1 LITQSQF
8 SYFDDFSPALFFF
21 NHFPNAEWRRQF
33 LTIQLNKKSR
43 LERWR
48 RWRSVVKCGRLI
60 EGTLMPSWT
69 RKACLRVFQFE
80 RRLNP
85 ANFVVSNTSDAGP
98 GSLRQAIADANTT
111 PGPDSVSFDPT
122 FFSLPRTILLKSGEL
137 LVSESLTISG
147 PVKSLIVDAG
157 KASRVMTVDVPGLSA
172 QVVSISDLTFANG
185 SAGAGNGGG
194 VLNVDEALIL
204 NRVAVNACTTSQRG
218 GGIAVG
224 QSSGSLALS
233 DCTLSGNSAAVRG
246 GAVYV
251 KDASAVSIVR
261 STLANNSSGSS
272 GGAVYF
278 QSGGTCE
285 VFDSTFFGN
294 VAGGGGGAMQFAFT
308 ATTLRNCTVVQNTA
322 NYGGGVSVLG
332 VLTSFVSENCTVALN
347 KASSGA
353 GGIETVS
360 TIVLESVIV
369 ANNSGPTANDV
380 AGAANSSHSLIGNTS
395 GATITGSNNILNV
408 NPQLDV
414 LADNGGPT
422 MTCLLLPGSPA
433 VDAGA
438 NPAGLSFDQRGP
450 GFPRVLGGAADIGAA
465 EGVRAAPAAA
475 ASAPDVP
482 GAGGTAHAVTVT
494 YAANVAIDVATL
506 GTGDIAVTGPGGF
519 SVTPAFVGVDTNSNG
534 TPRVATYTFTPPGGA
549 WDYTDAGSYTI
560 HMAAD
565 EVADTGGLFV
575 PAGAVGGFAV
585 TIIPPPLV
593 FTVTNTNDA
602 GAGSLRQAV
611 LDANAHLATGPDT
624 ISFAPGVGGTIT
636 LTADLIVLDGVEV
649 QGPGAAKLALTRTKG
664 GHILRTSADY
674 FAPVSV
680 NLTISGLTLRDANA
694 SGGVARSGAAIL
706 SKGAL
711 VLRDCVVSGNGDP
724 FEPSPYLGGG
734 AIYHAG
740 AATFERC
747 TFSGNVVRGSGGAA
761 YVAVG
766 PTVIRGCTFVNNRL
780 SAIGPQLGGALV
792 VEGVATVEDS
802 TFRNN
807 GTSALHGRGGAI
819 GVEAG
824 GVLTLR
830 NCTLANNA
838 ANSGGALAVYGTAV
852 IENSTITNNQ
862 ALISGTHYGVGG
874 GIFSN
879 AQALQLVSSIV
890 SGNLDETAPD
900 IAYATV
906 TAAHSAIGSLA
917 GVLGYTD
924 AGGNL
929 PAGADLKL
937 GPLAD
942 NGGPTETVAL
952 LAGSPCINAGSNPAG
967 LNYDQRGPGFNR
979 VIGQAADIGAY
990 EYQALPPVV
999 AKVVINNGD
1008 VQRSR
1013 VTSVRMDFDRVV
1025 SVPADAFGLK
1035 RNGDGAVVTLA
1046 ASAVIDS
1053 ATRVTLTFTGG
1064 AVEFGSLADGRY
1076 TLTAFAALLGLDGNG
1091 DGVAGDDFTTTLH
1104 RLFGDADG
1112 DGDVD
1117 AQDFGAFRAAFGGTN
1132 NTFDFDN
1139 DGDVDAADFG
1149 QFRARFGTV
1158 V

>member
-1 LITQSQF
+1 MPGRERTARPTL
-8 SYFDDFSPALFFF
+8 L
-21 NHFPNAEWRRQF
+21 
-33 LTIQLNKKSR
+33 R
-43 LERWR
+43 LERR
-48 RWRSVVKCGRLI
+48 
-60 EGTLMPSWT
+60 
-69 RKACLRVFQFE
+69 CL
-80 RRLNP
+80 P
-85 ANFVVSNTSDAGP
+85 ATFTVTTTADSGP
-98 GSLRQAIADANTT
+98 GSLRQAVLDANALAGADTI
-111 PGPDSVSFDPT
+111 DFDPSAFAT
-122 FFSLPRTILLKSGEL
+122 DKSITLIGGQLTITDA
-137 LVSESLTISG
+137 VSVVGPSAKLTIDANKAGRAIKIDAPGATVLMRALAVMNGSLTGTGSANRGAAILNSDAN
-147 PVKSLIVDAG
+147 LILEAVRVSSCSAVAG
-157 KASRVMTVDVPGLSA
+157 GAIALNSA
-172 QVVSISDLTFANG
+172 Q
-185 SAGAGNGGG
+185 
-194 VLNVDEALIL
+194 
-204 NRVAVNACTTSQRG
+204 
-218 GGIAVG
+218 
-224 QSSGSLALS
+224 SSLMVQ
-233 DCTLSGNSAAVRG
+233 DCELSGNSG
-246 GAVYV
+246 GAIYSPAPSTVT
-251 KDASAVSIVR
+251 IVR
-261 STLANNSSGSS
+261 SVLTANVWSAGP
-272 GGAVYF
+272 AVYF
-278 QSGGTCE
+278 WSGGKLTIT
-285 VFDSTFFGN
+285 DSVISGN
-294 VAGGGGGAMQFAFT
+294 K
-308 ATTLRNCTVVQNTA
+308 ATTLWGAITIDDTSAIIRNCTIVSNTA
-322 NYGGGVSVLG
+322 RDGAAIVAFGSVGQVSV
-332 VLTSFVSENCTVALN
+332 ENCTIADNLATEAGGAILTGPNTIV
-347 KASSGA
+347 ASSCLIARNTSPDGPDVSGA
-353 GGIETVS
+353 IF
-360 TIVLESVIV
+360 
-369 ANNSGPTANDV
+369 A
-380 AGAANSSHSLIGNTS
+380 SSCLIGNTS

-433 VDAGA
+433 IDAGA

-649 QGPGAAKLALTRTKG
+649 QGPGAAELALTRTKG

-674 FAPVSV
+674 LAPVSV
-680 NLTISGLTLRDANA
+680 NLTITGLTLRDATA

-706 SKGAL
+706 SKGVL

-792 VEGVATVEDS
+792 VEGVATVEAS
-802 TFRNN
+802 TFRDN

-830 NCTLANNA
+830 NCTLASNA

-879 AQALQLVSSIV
+879 AQSVQLVSSIV

-952 LAGSPCINAGSNPAG
+952 LAGSPCINAGSSPAG
-967 LNYDQRGPGFNR
+967 LAYDQRGAGFSR
-979 VIGQAADIGAY
+979 VIGTAADVGAF

-999 AKVVINNGD
+999 AHVVVNGGEI
-1008 VQRSR
+1008 QRSR
-1013 VTSVRMDFDRVV
+1013 VTNLRVDFDRVL
-1025 SVPADAFGLK
+1025 SVPANAFELK
-1035 RNGDGAVVTLA
+1035 RTGDGAVVSLS
-1046 ASAVIDS
+1046 ASVVNDS
-1053 ATRVTLTFTGG
+1053 ATRVTLTFSG
-1064 AVEFGSLADGRY
+1064 AATEFGSLADGRY
-1076 TLTAFAALLGLDGNG
+1076 TLTAFAAALNLDGNG
-1091 DGVAGDDFTTTLH
+1091 DGIAGDDFTTSLH

-1139 DGDVDAADFG
+1139 DGDVDAADFVA
-1149 QFRARFGTV
+1149 FRGRFGSSV
-1158 V
+1158 